1 MSVAI
6 NLLPPEYL
14 PRRRSLPRRTA
25 IALALAGFLVT
36 LYFIFLVQWGL
47 TARRVAGVEAQL
59 ALYEPQ
65 AQQAATS
72 KSAISEWQQKER
84 ELQRLVQERRRWQ
97 PVLAAI
103 NDALPREIWLTRLEA
118 NEAKGELILAG
129 GSTSLQAIGNL
140 LNNLQTSGLWQVV
153 NLQEVKGNGSSLTFT
168 IQAVFKGTRP
178 ETGQS
183 ETARAVPAPSDATR
197 ATPDSI
203 NANREGNSK

>member
-84 ELQRLVQERRRWQ
+84 ELQRLVKERRRWQ

-129 GSTSLQAIGNL
+129 GSTSLQAIGNF
-140 LNNLQTSGLWQVV
+140 LNNLQASGLWQAV

>member
-1 MSVAI
+1 MSFAI

-14 PRRRSLPRRTA
+14 PQRRSLPKGA
-25 IALALAGFLVT
+25 IIAVALGGLLLTLYLIFLLQWALAS
-36 LYFIFLVQWGL
+36 
-47 TARRVAGVEAQL
+47 RRAALLEDQL

-84 ELQRLVQERRRWQ
+84 ELQRLVKERRRWQ

-103 NDALPREIWLTRLEA
+103 NDALPREIWLARLEA

-129 GSTSLQAIGNL
+129 GSTSLQAIGNF
-140 LNNLQTSGLWQVV
+140 LNNLQASGLWQAV
-153 NLQEVKGNGSSLTFT
+153 NLQEVKGNGSSLAFT

-197 ATPDSI
+197 ANPDSI

>member
-1 MSVAI
+1 MSVTI

-25 IALALAGFLVT
+25 IALALTGFLVT

-65 AQQAATS
+65 AQQAETS

-84 ELQRLVQERRRWQ
+84 ELQRLVKERRRWQ

-140 LNNLQTSGLWQVV
+140 LNNLQTSGLWQAV